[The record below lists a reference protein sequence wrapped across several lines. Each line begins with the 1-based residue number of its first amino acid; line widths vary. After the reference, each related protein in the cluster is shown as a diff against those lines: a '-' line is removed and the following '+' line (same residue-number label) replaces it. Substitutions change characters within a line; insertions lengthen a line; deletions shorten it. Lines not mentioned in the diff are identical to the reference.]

1 MATNSQ
7 FQITEGSGKNIAT
20 HSISES
26 TTKEIQ
32 RIELNNSSGTEI
44 GNATT
49 PVQVSLANSGANAI
63 GISTTLVPSGGTL
76 VKGTTAAI
84 TDTTSTSVISAGAG
98 SIKTY
103 ITSILV
109 TNSHA
114 TVGTFVKIL
123 DGASIIWEGY
133 AAAVGGGF
141 ASHFPV
147 PIVGSA
153 ATAVNAQ
160 PVTTG
165 SNVIVSIA
173 GYQI

>member
-1 MATNSQ
+1 MANSS
-7 FQITEGSGKNIAT
+7 ISVTEGSGKNIAT

-32 RIELNNSSGTEI
+32 RVEINNSSGTEMGTSASPFI
-44 GNATT
+44 VGFTA
-49 PVQVSLANSGANAI
+49 PANY
-63 GISTTLVPSGGTL
+63 
-76 VKGTTAAI
+76 VKGTTSAI
-84 TDTTSTSVISAGAG
+84 TDTTSTQVIAAG
-98 SIKTY
+98 STGIKTY

-123 DGASIIWEGY
+123 DGSTIIWEGY
-133 AAAVGGGF
+133 AAAAGGGF
-141 ASHFPV
+141 ACNFPT
-147 PIVGSA
+147 PIVGTG

-160 PVTTG
+160 AVTTG
-165 SNVIVSIA
+165 ANFIVSIA